1 MKKNITDSIQ
11 FGEGNIL
18 RTFVDYCIQILNDKT
33 SFSGKVN
40 IIQPLPEGMIEQLKI
55 QNGKYNLFHEGIIQ
69 GKTIRDR
76 MQIDCVKQMNNPYQE
91 FDQFLELAENENL
104 TFVFSNTTEAGI
116 VLDTKDQF
124 TGKPPRSFPGKL
136 TRLLHHRYKTF
147 NGDPSKVLHIMP
159 SELIEQNGT
168 KLKKIILEL
177 SKIWKLE
184 DHFISWINQ
193 NHFYNTLVDRIVPG
207 FPKKDLDFYKKEL
220 FFDDQLI
227 VTCEPFFLWVIEGNP
242 ELLKI
247 FPLDQLKEID
257 VKVVPDLGIF
267 RTRKVRILNGSHTTM
282 VPVGLLHGTKT
293 VSDILKNDFLKT
305 FLSQTLFDEIIPSVD
320 LDKQQLNDY
329 AHSVLERFSNPF
341 IIHKLESI
349 SLNSISKF
357 KVRVLPSLISYFR
370 KQGKVPKNLT
380 FSMAALIYFY
390 GKEVSKHPYPLKDD
404 PEIIAF
410 FNKIWSERNIEKV
423 VLETLSNTDL
433 WDKNLAEISPLKYS
447 LTKALNALATH
458 DKINEAYQFY
468 KSISHE

>member
-11 FGEGNIL
+11 FGEGNFL
-18 RTFVDYCIQILNDKT
+18 RAFVDYCIQILNDKT

-40 IIQPLPEGMIEQLKI
+40 IIQPLPKGMIEQLKI

-69 GKTIRDR
+69 GKIIRDR
-76 MQIDCVKQMNNPYQE
+76 MQINCVKQMNNPYQE

-124 TGKPPRSFPGKL
+124 TDKPPRSFPGKL

-147 NGDPSKVLHIMP
+147 NGDPLKVLHIIP

-357 KVRVLPSLISYFR
+357 KVRVLPSLISYLR

-390 GKEVSKHPYPLKDD
+390 GKEISKHPYPLKDD

-410 FNKIWSERNIEKV
+410 FNKIWSKRNIEKV
-423 VLETLSNTDL
+423 VVETLSNTDL

-447 LTKALNALATH
+447 LTEALNALVNH
-458 DKINEAYQFY
+458 DKINEAYQFF